1 MQYVYKFILN
11 PDSVTRKKL
20 VEWCFVSKCLYNQA
34 LYEVKQSLE
43 KGEGFLFYN
52 DLEKI
57 MKTKTNLEGNIN
69 YRQLK
74 AQVAQQ
80 NLKQLDK
87 NIKGYIKAQQ
97 SYKKNPEKFQGVPKL
112 PNWNKGKFRQLI
124 IPNQCCSIKHGR
136 LYFDRNTFVKIP
148 QYDKYK
154 DLLMNFN
161 QVRVNPKRRAETFEC
176 EIVYT
181 TTDKTS
187 ELHYDRFASID
198 LGVDNLAT
206 VVTDFMNP
214 VIYSGKQIKSIN
226 QGFNKELAR
235 LKSDVKKSQDKHTSR
250 KITKLYERRDKKICD
265 LLHKTSKSIVDTLL
279 NHGVGNLV
287 VGYNEQWKDSVGL
300 GHKNNQT
307 FVSIPYRKF
316 ITYLSYKCERVGIH
330 FQTNEESY
338 TSKCDSLAL
347 EKIEKHVQ
355 YLGKRVKRGLFQ
367 SSVGKLLNA
376 DVNGA
381 LNIMRK
387 VVDDSYISKIVN
399 RGWLFQPLKLKNL
412 YEIPKLY
419 K

>member
-1 MQYVYKFILN
+1 MRYVYKFILN
-11 PDSVTRKKL
+11 PDSVTRTKL
-20 VEWCFVSKCLYNQA
+20 VEWCSVSKCLYNQA

-52 DLEKI
+52 ELEKI
-57 MKTKTNLEGNIN
+57 MKTKTNLDGNIN
-69 YRQLK
+69 YRLLK
-74 AQVAQQ
+74 AQIAQQ

-87 NIKGYIKAQQ
+87 NINGYIKAQQ

-112 PNWNKGKFRQLI
+112 PNWNRGKYRQLI
-124 IPNQCCSIKHGR
+124 IPNQCCSIKNGR
-136 LYFDRNTFVKIP
+136 IYFDRNTFVRIP

-161 QVRVNPKRRAETFEC
+161 QVRINPKRMAEVLEC

-181 TTDKTS
+181 INNKIS
-187 ELHYDRFASID
+187 KLNYDRYASID
-198 LGVDNLAT
+198 LGADNLAT

-214 VIYSGKQIKSIN
+214 LIYSGKQIKSIN
-226 QGFNKELAR
+226 QGFNKNLAR
-235 LKSDVKKSQDKHTSR
+235 LKSAIKKSQDKNTSR
-250 KITKLYERRDKKICD
+250 RITKLYERRDKKICD

-279 NHGVGNLV
+279 NSGVGNLV
-287 VGYNEQWKDSVGL
+287 VGYNEQWKDSIKL

-316 ITYLSYKCERVGIH
+316 ITYLSYKCEKVGIH

-355 YLGKRVKRGLFQ
+355 YLGKRVRRGLFQ

-376 DVNGA
+376 DINGA
-381 LNIMRK
+381 INIMRK
-387 VVDDSYISKIVN
+387 VVDDSYVSGIVN